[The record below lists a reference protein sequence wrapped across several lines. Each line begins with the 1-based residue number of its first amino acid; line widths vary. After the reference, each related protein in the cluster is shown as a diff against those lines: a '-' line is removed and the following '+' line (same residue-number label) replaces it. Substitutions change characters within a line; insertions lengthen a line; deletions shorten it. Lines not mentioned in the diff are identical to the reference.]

1 MSDNALFYVVSY
13 IGNLLTLL
21 AAAYTEIYLLKR
33 RSSFAL
39 RVLIWGIGTVVVTA
53 ALIVVTILIPNE
65 GVRGYFYAA
74 ASYSSVILVYVMLR
88 FCYDANIGKSLFIA
102 CGAII
107 VRTLMLCECS
117 LLLMLIGQEQTLGA
131 LDSIPALLVGYG
143 FVLVSLAVWFLLP
156 VRKRITVRS
165 DSFLITNPVTLAILF
180 AICFVLP
187 IVLSQLYF
195 VRDPLHRTEYF
206 FVLLAEAVL
215 CCVGL
220 GVQHLITSQYR
231 DAADREIADRL
242 IRESEKRFADLKEN
256 MEIIN
261 IKCHDLRHRLRDY
274 EEMNGTLTTEMREL
288 TRAINIYDSRI
299 QTGNETLDI
308 VLSDHLL
315 RASNKG
321 VQLSAV
327 ADGNAVG
334 FLETADLYSLFNNL
348 LGNAMEYVETLPE
361 ENRFIRLAVRGAGG
375 FVRIE
380 TENYFDG
387 TLQYE
392 NGLPVSSK
400 GGDEHGYGMKS
411 IRRIVEKYR
420 GSMEISTENGM
431 FTAAI
436 VLKQA

>member
-21 AAAYTEIYLLKR
+21 SAAYTEIYLLKR
-33 RSSFAL
+33 RSGFAL
-39 RVLIWGIGTVVVTA
+39 RVLLWSIGAVVVTA
-53 ALIVVTILIPNE
+53 ALIVATVLIPNE
-65 GVRGYFYAA
+65 GTRGYFYAA
-74 ASYSSVILVYVMLR
+74 ASYSSVLLVYALLR
-88 FCYDANIGKSLFIA
+88 FCYDANFGKSLFIS

-107 VRTLMLCECS
+107 VRTLLLCECS

-143 FVLVSLAVWFLLP
+143 FGLVSLAVWFLLP
-156 VRKRITVRS
+156 VRKRITVHS

-206 FVLLAEAVL
+206 LVLLAEAVL

-220 GVQHLITSQYR
+220 GVQHLITKQYR

-242 IRESEKRFADLKEN
+242 IRESEKRFAELKEN

-274 EEMNGTLTTEMREL
+274 EEMNGTLTPEMREL

-299 QTGNETLDI
+299 QTGNEALDV

-327 ADGNAVG
+327 ADGNAVD

-387 TLQYE
+387 TVQYE

-400 GGDEHGYGMKS
+400 GCDEHGYGMKS

-431 FTAAI
+431 FAVAI
-436 VLKQA
+436 VLTQA